1 MLLSVSREEK
11 WVIDNGKDIPSFH
24 RISTFEKFFI
34 GLAKCL
40 EDIFGTLVQKH
51 FFFKVKGKGSS
62 KWKIKLKTISKAR
75 HKIYWINIFVSH
87 KCNFTKIY
95 LIHKWV
101 PLIQRFFLWERHSPT
116 QTSYHKLYLQMSLL
130 QKKFVT
136 NNNLFEID
144 IRSLE

>member
-1 MLLSVSREEK
+1 M
-11 WVIDNGKDIPSFH
+11 IDNGKDRPLFR

-75 HKIYWINIFVSH
+75 HKIY
-87 KCNFTKIY
+87 C
-95 LIHKWV
+95 
-101 PLIQRFFLWERHSPT
+101 
-116 QTSYHKLYLQMSLL
+116 
-130 QKKFVT
+130 
-136 NNNLFEID
+136 ID
-144 IRSLE
+144 IIVRDVFKLVRNFSVAPYKPSDSA